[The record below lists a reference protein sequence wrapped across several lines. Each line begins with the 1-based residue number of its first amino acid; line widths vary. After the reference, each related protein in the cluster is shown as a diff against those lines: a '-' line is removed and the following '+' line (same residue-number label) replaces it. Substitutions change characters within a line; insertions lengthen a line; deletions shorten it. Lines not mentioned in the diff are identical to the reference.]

1 MTVYFVNSL
10 VEQPEGNAFAL
21 TGTGD
26 ILLVTNAGSLVS
38 LDAGDGIDSTGNQEQ
53 ITLNGLAYSAGSFG
67 AYVGGSYTG
76 LIVNGEAQSGIGAG
90 VGLYGSFNSVNVG
103 AQGEVTGYF
112 GAALRDSD
120 GALTN
125 DGHITGSTAGVIL
138 YQSTG
143 DQVTN
148 DGVIS
153 GAQTTSL
160 SGAILM
166 DDATDETIGNA
177 GLISG
182 PSALYMEDGSSA
194 TIYNSGTIEGNL
206 VLADTSQLDIENAGV
221 MLATSLDFLST
232 ANNVLTNSGRI
243 HAQIDMGAGSDRIY
257 NTGTITGQID
267 FAGSSDTLINDGQIH
282 GSVTMGTD
290 DQLLNTGAIHGT
302 VFLGAGDTLTTGDGV
317 ITGAIHAA
325 DKDIFDFSGSFGH
338 NTITGF
344 VGTTTQHD
352 IIDFASDDFAN
363 YAAVQAH
370 MAQVG
375 ANVVITLD
383 AADTII
389 LQHITLAHLT
399 ASDFTFG

>member
-243 HAQIDMGAGSDRIY
+243 HAQIDMGAGSDQIY

-344 VGTTTQHD
+344 VGTTAQHD

-363 YAAVQAH
+363 YAAVQSH

-389 LQHITLAHLT
+389 LQHITLAHLV

>member
-1 MTVYFVNSL
+1 
-10 VEQPEGNAFAL
+10 
-21 TGTGD
+21 
-26 ILLVTNAGSLVS
+26 
-38 LDAGDGIDSTGNQEQ
+38 
-53 ITLNGLAYSAGSFG
+53 
-67 AYVGGSYTG
+67 
-76 LIVNGEAQSGIGAG
+76 
-90 VGLYGSFNSVNVG
+90 
-103 AQGEVTGYF
+103 
-112 GAALRDSD
+112 
-120 GALTN
+120 
-125 DGHITGSTAGVIL
+125 
-138 YQSTG
+138 
-143 DQVTN
+143 
-148 DGVIS
+148 
-153 GAQTTSL
+153 
-160 SGAILM
+160 
-166 DDATDETIGNA
+166 
-177 GLISG
+177 
-182 PSALYMEDGSSA
+182 
-194 TIYNSGTIEGNL
+194 
-206 VLADTSQLDIENAGV
+206 
-221 MLATSLDFLST
+221 
-232 ANNVLTNSGRI
+232 
-243 HAQIDMGAGSDRIY
+243 MGAGSDRIY

-363 YAAVQAH
+363 YAAVQSH

-389 LQHITLAHLT
+389 LQHITLAHLV